1 VNSGSGDTAIIL
13 TIATNAPIPV
23 SAKLRASLRLAACAL
38 LLPGLLVVGGF
49 KRWLPKSR
57 GYSPLLLLP
66 LMLLMIGLLQACGG
80 GGGAG
85 SAGGGQP
92 GTPPGNYSITVSAKS
107 GSLTHTVSA
116 ALTVQ

>member
-1 VNSGSGDTAIIL
+1 MALVFLLAFHPAFVLGQGSKITMEHDPVVDTDRD
-13 TIATNAPIPV
+13 
-23 SAKLRASLRLAACAL
+23 K
-38 LLPGLLVVGGF
+38 PGEREQWFMRG
-49 KRWLPKSR
+49 RTR
-57 GYSPLLLLP
+57 GYSPLLLP
-66 LMLLMIGLLQACGG
+66 LMLLMIGLLQACG